1 MFAAGFTSAITA
13 PLASA
18 LTAKGIFSKQ
28 KQKWEP
34 KKRNYII
41 LTSGILLVGLTFGL
55 LNVKPVPVI
64 IIAQA
69 FNGLILPFISI
80 FMLIIINNPDV
91 MKNKINNHI
100 SNILMSIV
108 VWITLLIGTINLLK
122 AAQSTFAIKIE
133 NQDLVFTI
141 IAAINLLIT
150 IFIFIKIYSFR
161 KKKLFKFA
169 SEKE

>member
-1 MFAAGFTSAITA
+1 
-13 PLASA
+13 
-18 LTAKGIFSKQ
+18 
-28 KQKWEP
+28 
-34 KKRNYII
+34 
-41 LTSGILLVGLTFGL
+41 
-55 LNVKPVPVI
+55 
-64 IIAQA
+64 
-69 FNGLILPFISI
+69 
-80 FMLIIINNPDV
+80 MLIIINNPDV